1 MGNLYVETTM
11 SKSLVVELQNEV
23 MGAVRSGLA
32 ECVTSERQAPTM
44 FSTIPVVGMF
54 RVRRTVEISPKLQQI
69 VAAVLSGQNDIRLD
83 GIRIVVPTVRK
94 YTFENSLPVYVTVA
108 GIELDV
114 SVRSVELVVE
124 DGQPAILVTTESS
137 LKPDLVVVL
146 SVLEEQL
153 PAPGP
158 DEFRVDDLTDKLLF
172 GFSVPSKHHEPI
184 KKATRHAWQT
194 GMARKTMSNM
204 LPKTGEFADP
214 ENVRK
219 TAEQIVK
226 NLGEQQVVQMGVFFW
241 FRVGYWLV
249 KILMALIELQRK
261 DDVVATG
268 QYAGQSTTMRRSG

>member
-1 MGNLYVETTM
+1 M

-23 MGAVRSGLA
+23 MGAIRDGLA

-54 RVRRTVEISPKLQQI
+54 RVRRTVEISPKMQQI

-94 YTFENSLPVYVTVA
+94 YTFETPLPVFVTVA

-146 SVLEEQL
+146 SVLEPV

-158 DEFRVDDLTDKLLF
+158 DKFRVDDLTDKLLF

-194 GMARKTMSNM
+194 GLARKTMGDM
-204 LPKTGEFADP
+204 LPKTGQFADP
-214 ENVRK
+214 ENVKK
-219 TAEQIVK
+219 TAEQIAK

-261 DDVVATG
+261 DDAVAMG
-268 QYAGQSTTMRRSG
+268 LYVGQSTTMRRSG